1 MRDVRKE
8 GMREETIGGRIKETR
23 IWSKRRK
30 TPTRGITTAWLSP
43 SGRKLKQSPGPKTAP
58 GAGRPASPGARA
70 HLERRGKDLPP
81 LSPRKYTLGDS
92 PETSSKSICKKFLE
106 PSAKSRILI
115 LAATEPDLGS
125 TKDLLILSTS
135 LPRTPRTR

>member
-1 MRDVRKE
+1 MAKDAPKDGMTDVRKE

-43 SGRKLKQSPGPKTAP
+43 SGMKLNQSPGPNHLRLKGGLGPGRDPEAKIDP

-70 HLERRGKDLPP
+70 HLE
-81 LSPRKYTLGDS
+81 
-92 PETSSKSICKKFLE
+92 
-106 PSAKSRILI
+106 SRFFFC
-115 LAATEPDLGS
+115 
-125 TKDLLILSTS
+125 
-135 LPRTPRTR
+135 